1 MPDRAPPTDG
11 LPLLVPTDLVILGRR
26 GLEETSSLL
35 PVHGYDDVHGPQ
47 NVVEVLGGVDPAIN
61 DDHKAVGRDLQA
73 VEAGDQRLEDPMED
87 LRAGQVPRE
96 ELGEHRDG
104 SRGDQP
110 EPDERLVVAAFL
122 RVTLAVKAPVL
133 RIGEEVGGVPQEPV
147 QREALPSQGP
157 EDILLDAVDRG
168 GGEDGLP
175 LGIGP

>member
-1 MPDRAPPTDG
+1 
-11 LPLLVPTDLVILGRR
+11 
-26 GLEETSSLL
+26 
-35 PVHGYDDVHGPQ
+35 
-47 NVVEVLGGVDPAIN
+47 
-61 DDHKAVGRDLQA
+61 
-73 VEAGDQRLEDPMED
+73 MED
-87 LRAGQVPRE
+87 LRVGQVPRE

-122 RVTLAVKAPVL
+122 RVTLAGKAPVL

-147 QREALPSQGP
+147 QREALPSQRP

-168 GGEDGLP
+168 GGENGLP